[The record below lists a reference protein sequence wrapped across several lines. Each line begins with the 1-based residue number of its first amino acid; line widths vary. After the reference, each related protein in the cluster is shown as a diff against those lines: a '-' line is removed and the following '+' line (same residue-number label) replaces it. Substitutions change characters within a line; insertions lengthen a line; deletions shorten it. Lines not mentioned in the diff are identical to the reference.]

1 LRNLAELQIGES
13 LEDVQLKPVSRLD
26 LIKYAGAS
34 GDYNPIHTIDEEA
47 KKAGLPGIIAHGMW
61 TMGNLAKL
69 FTPYYEEGFIQD
81 YTIRFKGMVFLN
93 DVITLKATLDET
105 SENKMNFKVIAVN
118 QAGNEVIK
126 GSVLF
131 HKYDKGKGFAIAKQ
145 GLKEYR

>member
-1 LRNLAELQIGES
+1 MSSLAELKVGEA
-13 LEDVQLKPVSRLD
+13 LKEIQLDPVDRIT

-69 FTPYYEEGFIQD
+69 FTEYYEEGFIQD

-93 DVITLKATLDET
+93 DVVTLQAELAE
-105 SENKMNFKVIAVN
+105 ENENLLKFRVRAIN
-118 QAGNEVIK
+118 QNGNEVIK
-126 GSVLF
+126 GDVLY
-131 HKYDKGKGFAIAKQ
+131 HRYAS
-145 GLKEYR
+145 